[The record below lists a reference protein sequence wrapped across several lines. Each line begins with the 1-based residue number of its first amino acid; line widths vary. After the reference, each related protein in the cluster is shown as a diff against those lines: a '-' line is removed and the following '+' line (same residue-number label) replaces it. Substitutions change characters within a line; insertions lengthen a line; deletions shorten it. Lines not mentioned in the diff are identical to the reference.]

1 MSAVWCQES
10 SDGLVARTERLQV
23 LLFQDQPPCLRH
35 QLSVPSAVE
44 GLEPTAVPPVSG
56 RTGSSRNC
64 WCWVECPQIIGSQS
78 QASFQA
84 AVGLADIPSPRP
96 TQNRPRRPR
105 RRCFLMPLLG
115 WWHQV
120 NSVAAGVL
128 ALLFQVGEHALV
140 AITPDSGTGRTDVRD
155 YLVDLSRFQVK

>member
-1 MSAVWCQES
+1 
-10 SDGLVARTERLQV
+10 
-23 LLFQDQPPCLRH
+23 
-35 QLSVPSAVE
+35 
-44 GLEPTAVPPVSG
+44 
-56 RTGSSRNC
+56 
-64 WCWVECPQIIGSQS
+64 
-78 QASFQA
+78 
-84 AVGLADIPSPRP
+84 
-96 TQNRPRRPR
+96 
-105 RRCFLMPLLG
+105 MPLLG